1 MAKISGWRVGP
12 DDNMEH
18 INTSG
23 NRSSVLSNSRHIRSI
38 SETSQ
43 LPPAVATVSP
53 EAIRNYVHSKR
64 VESYLIGDTLGEG
77 SFAKVKEAFHILVG
91 EKVRQIIINSS
102 VHQHT
107 CTKGG
112 GAHSCDLCCAGSAAH
127 SCTQHTSESYPVLY
141 DNRLQ

>member
-91 EKVRQIIINSS
+91 EKVRQIIINS
-102 VHQHT
+102 
-107 CTKGG
+107 
-112 GAHSCDLCCAGSAAH
+112 
-127 SCTQHTSESYPVLY
+127 
-141 DNRLQ
+141 